1 MFKQFPQNNVVYL
14 SRLVCLNKHFRN
26 KQCLFGIK
34 RTRPAELLFC
44 LLNTTICFV
53 TIEHVQL
60 ESRFQQ
66 LKQIARSKTFTTSE
80 HVLLWQKIPYVRAI
94 KARKLTAHERRWR

>member
-53 TIEHVQL
+53 TIEHVQP
-60 ESRFQQ
+60 R
-66 LKQIARSKTFTTSE
+66 KP
-80 HVLLWQKIPYVRAI
+80 IP
-94 KARKLTAHERRWR
+94 TA

>member
-34 RTRPAELLFC
+34 RTRPEELLFC

-53 TIEHVQL
+53 TIEHVQPRKPTPTAKTN
-60 ESRFQQ
+60 SSQQ
-66 LKQIARSKTFTTSE
+66 NLF
-80 HVLLWQKIPYVRAI
+80 YVRACAPLA
-94 KARKLTAHERRWR
+94 KNSLRARHKSS